1 MLQRDDNIGSLER
14 NIVTL
19 AATLNPKPEIP
30 EEARRHI
37 IKAETLMKDAKQPS
51 DYDEVIAEYG
61 QVRLLAPWWPALWY
75 NRAVVRE
82 AQGQYTN
89 AIFCL
94 NNYLLT
100 KPSEADART
109 AQDKIYALEAE
120 QEKAAKDKVR
130 EDAKARVEQITAV
143 ARQRLNSFEGM
154 WHITHYEEG
163 GQPSSTWGS
172 KATDNVRIGKAGDDF
187 DISGPTDQLGGSG
200 YHLSGRTLRRTWSPT
215 SREIEDLRGDS
226 DIPASIWEQARP
238 DISCQIN
245 LKLSEDGK
253 TINVEYDG
261 FTVNATRYRQLLVPT
276 TYAYKGVERQPSFYK
291 FTLTRIQ

>member
-1 MLQRDDNIGSLER
+1 MKTYKFVVCCFSLFAFWGLIAACAQESSNTVSPRDQFSQLMTQWQNGSPVTVLEKAESQYMLQRDDNIGSLER

-200 YHLSGRTLRRTWSPT
+200 YHLSGRTLRQDMVSNVQGNRRPSGRFRYT
-215 SREIEDLRGDS
+215 RFHLG
-226 DIPASIWEQARP
+226 ASA
-238 DISCQIN
+238 S
-245 LKLSEDGK
+245 
-253 TINVEYDG
+253 
-261 FTVNATRYRQLLVPT
+261 
-276 TYAYKGVERQPSFYK
+276 
-291 FTLTRIQ
+291 